1 MSKYLNYLQSLI
13 EKFSTRERI
22 LVLLGVL
29 SVIYMLWNSFFL
41 LPVQLLNKSL
51 ANERLSIQKQVAEL
65 QRRRI
70 VANGLLQSTRRKKLI
85 NEIDLVQKKI
95 KNFDT
100 KILERLQGRVA
111 PENMADML
119 SDVLQKNQG
128 LELLSINNLPAE
140 PLFHKEQEESLAMN
154 KKSNSKTMIS
164 KKIDPGL
171 MGVFMHSLEMELQ
184 GRYLDVLDY
193 LLALEELPWKI
204 FWDQVKLEVVEYPKV
219 KVHIKVHTFSLKDGW
234 LSV

>member
-1 MSKYLNYLQSLI
+1 MSKQLNYLQSLI
-13 EKFSTRERI
+13 EKLSTRERI

-29 SVIYMLWNSFFL
+29 SVIYMLWNSFL
-41 LPVQLLNKSL
+41 MLPVQVLNKSL
-51 ANERLSIQKQVAEL
+51 ANERLSIQEQVAEL

-95 KNFDT
+95 KNFDI
-100 KILERLQGRVA
+100 KILERLEGRVA

-154 KKSNSKTMIS
+154 KKSNSKTKIS
-164 KKIDPGL
+164 KKIDPEL

-184 GRYLDVLDY
+184 GRYLDILNY
-193 LLALEELPWKI
+193 LVALEELPWKI